1 MSDSQ
6 LQAGT
11 RKSELERNLAQINE
25 AVAQAAKS
33 AGRRSDDITVVAV
46 TKTWP
51 AADVRLLSD
60 LGVTE
65 FAENKAQEL
74 MAKQEVCAD
83 LALNWHFVGQLQRNK
98 VKQVASVARC
108 IESVDRP
115 ELVVALQER
124 VQRDGLSPVTCLVQ
138 VSLDHDRV
146 AGRAGVAA
154 DQAARLADQVA
165 AADGLELGGVMGVAP
180 RGGDARI
187 AFETLKRVS
196 EEISD
201 QHRSATII
209 SAGMSGDFVTAIE
222 AGATHIRLG
231 SALLGERVGFV
242 R

>member
-1 MSDSQ
+1 M
-6 LQAGT
+6 
-11 RKSELERNLAQINE
+11 
-25 AVAQAAKS
+25 VAQAAKR
-33 AGRRSDDITVVAV
+33 AGRARRDITVVAV

-51 AADVRLLSD
+51 AGDVRLLND

-74 MAKQEVCAD
+74 ATKQGACAD

-98 VKQVASVARC
+98 VKLVVPIVRC

-115 ELVVALQER
+115 ALVVALQDRVLRDER
-124 VQRDGLSPVTCLVQ
+124 SPLTCLVQ
-138 VSLDHDRV
+138 VSLDQDRI
-146 AGRAGVAA
+146 AGRAGVSA
-154 DQAARLADQVA
+154 DEAARLADQIA
-165 AADGLELGGVMGVAP
+165 EADGLELGGVMGVAP
-180 RGGDARI
+180 REGDARV
-187 AFETLKRVS
+187 AFEKLKRVS

>member
-98 VKQVASVARC
+98 VKQVA
-108 IESVDRP
+108 
-115 ELVVALQER
+115 L
-124 VQRDGLSPVTCLVQ
+124 GPVTCLVQ

-209 SAGMSGDFVTAIE
+209 SAGMSGDFVTAIK